1 MINTS
6 LRQSRA
12 LPGAS
17 QESLLA
23 RVQAWVEQYGLI
35 ALSIL
40 ALFTLLTYTFVH
52 TGALLS
58 EYVRPGWVGYV
69 AAFGVEAGIIAMSIR
84 IGKVLRRL
92 TARDRASWMSLLW
105 QGAILLLV
113 LAISAAA
120 NIVEGH
126 KVKYGVELTLGSIE
140 SLDMLQVIIGLLAT
154 GLIPVVVLSMTEIVS
169 GEIKETMSSRP
180 TTELLAELEAATGRA
195 ALLERELAAT
205 RQQQA
210 EAAGSW
216 NEVAARTR
224 QELEASKKEAEE
236 LRVQQAAS
244 RAELEE
250 ARAIWHHERVELR
263 QQLAASSQLAE
274 QLRQQ
279 QAASTAAAPA
289 SSYTSSNCGMGF
301 PSPQHL
307 GGHKRSCTTSLAT
320 NGNGKH

>member
-1 MINTS
+1 MINPL
-6 LRQSRA
+6 LRQPRA
-12 LPGAS
+12 LPSTA
-17 QESLLA
+17 QESPLA
-23 RVQAWVEQYGLI
+23 RAQAWIEQYGLI
-35 ALSIL
+35 ALSIS

-52 TGALLS
+52 TGGLLS
-58 EYVRPGWVGYV
+58 EYVRPAWVGYV

-92 TARDRASWMSLLW
+92 NARDKASWMSLLW

-120 NIVEGH
+120 NVVEGH
-126 KVKYGVELTLGSIE
+126 EVKYGVELTLSSIK

-169 GEIKETMSSRP
+169 GEIKETMSSRS
-180 TTELLAELEAATGRA
+180 TTELLAELVAATDRA
-195 ALLERELAAT
+195 TLLERELAAT

-224 QELEASKKEAEE
+224 LELEASKKEAEG
-236 LRVQQAAS
+236 LREQQAAS
-244 RAELEE
+244 RAEQEE
-250 ARAIWHHERVELR
+250 ARANWQRQQEQLR
-263 QQLAASSQLAE
+263 QQLTASTLLAE

-289 SSYTSSNCGMGF
+289 SSYTCSNCGLGF
-301 PSPQHL
+301 GSPQSL
-307 GGHKRSCTTSLAT
+307 GGHKRSCIAALAT